1 MWRRPRAQFEKD
13 FYKEHPNVTARSL
26 DEVNEFYR
34 HHGIRVQGSGVPKPV
49 TSFVEANFP
58 SYLYKEIVD
67 VGFKEPTPI
76 QCQGWPMALG
86 GKDMVGIAETGSG
99 KTLAYALPAIV
110 HINAQPYLKPVRTQ
124 AWRQP
129 GRGPRGGGGTRLSG
143 LTASCCPWN
152 GSWRPACTCS
162 RV

>member
-1 MWRRPRAQFEKD
+1 M
-13 FYKEHPNVTARSL
+13 TARSL

-129 GRGPRGGGGTRLSG
+129 GRGPRGGGER
-143 LTASCCPWN
+143 ASLD
-152 GSWRPACTCS
+152 
-162 RV
+162 